1 MVTGLIRDSA
11 MPAKAVIDLEHLARY
26 TGGDAALN
34 GEILRLFDS
43 QASELVVR
51 LRAILDARDAK
62 SWKEVTHSIKGA
74 ARGVGAFALADAA
87 AECER
92 VGLDDADAAAQ
103 AIDQLDVA
111 ADAVQSFIQS
121 HFKV

>member
-1 MVTGLIRDSA
+1 
-11 MPAKAVIDLEHLARY
+11 MPAKAVIDMEHLARY
-26 TGGDAALN
+26 TSGNAALN
-34 GEILRLFDS
+34 SEILRLFDS
-43 QASELVVR
+43 QASELVHR

-92 VGLDDADAAAQ
+92 VGVDERQAATV
-103 AIDQLDVA
+103 AIDQLNVA
-111 ADAVQSFIQS
+111 ADAVQTFIRS
-121 HFKV
+121 HFKA